1 MHESQV
7 VFKNVANNMKLLRK
21 RNNYSQKQMS
31 DIIGVNQ
38 SQYSKIERAI
48 QPLTV
53 CQLLQIA
60 IWFEVDPRELL
71 KTTECA
77 RLFGK
82 KFICKTRSSHSTEN
96 ILADNISNS
105 ADHIKK

>member
-7 VFKNVANNMKLLRK
+7 IFKNVADNLKSLRIRK
-21 RNNYSQKQMS
+21 NYSQAQMC

-38 SQYSKIERAI
+38 SQYSKIERAR

-60 IWFEVDPRELL
+60 IWFKIDPRELL

-82 KFICKTRSSHSTEN
+82 EFICKTRIGHGGKN
-96 ILADNISNS
+96 IFTDDVS
-105 ADHIKK
+105 